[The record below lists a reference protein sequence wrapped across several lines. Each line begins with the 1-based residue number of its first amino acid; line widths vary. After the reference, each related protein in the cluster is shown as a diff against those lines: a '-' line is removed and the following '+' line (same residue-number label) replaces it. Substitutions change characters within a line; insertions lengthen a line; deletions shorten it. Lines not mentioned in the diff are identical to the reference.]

1 MKEGSILIIDD
12 NQNVLTALN
21 QFLETEI
28 EKIFTLQQ
36 PETIPDILKSN
47 SVDVILMDM
56 NFTPGKSEGE
66 EGIFWLDKILSLD
79 SEAVVI
85 LFTAYGE
92 FDLAV
97 KAIKKGAIDFIVKPW
112 DNAKLLATIKSGIK
126 LRKSRQDIQQL
137 KNKQKHLN
145 WYIDEQQ
152 NNLIGDSLAMKK
164 VFKTIN
170 KVAKTDSNVLIL
182 GENGT
187 GKELIAREIHK
198 QSLRADEVFI
208 HVDMGA
214 MTESLFESELFGH
227 VKGAFTDAITD
238 KPGRFEIA
246 SGGTLFL
253 DEIGNIPPALQAK
266 LLNVLQN
273 RQVYRIGSNKQV
285 FINIRL
291 ICATNK
297 DPEKLIEQKLFR
309 EDLYYRINTIEIEA
323 PPLRERGRDIVLL
336 ADFFLEKFTK
346 KYNKPDL
353 RFTGEAYVFLQNQ
366 LWQGNIRQLQNVIEK
381 SVILSDDNF
390 IRPEEISP
398 GSRAVFIPGKS
409 KSHNFNDIE
418 KSVIINALN
427 EYGGNVS
434 KTARELG
441 VSRSTIYNKKSKY
454 KF

>member
-56 NFTPGKSEGE
+56 NFSPGKSEGE